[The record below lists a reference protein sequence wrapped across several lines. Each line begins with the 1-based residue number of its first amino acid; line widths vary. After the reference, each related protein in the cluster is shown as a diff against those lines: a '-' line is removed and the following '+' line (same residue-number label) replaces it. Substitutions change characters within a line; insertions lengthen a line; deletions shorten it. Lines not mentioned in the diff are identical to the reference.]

1 MVLVSKQDFYK
12 PNLNNTDMETDFKS
26 IYGFQNIEKY
36 DIPIEIASIR
46 DIFTCGNVIFY
57 VTNESVCAS
66 ICDKSDEYKI
76 FGNIG
81 KYLSDNFYVLMLPDN
96 FMKNTYVKKITYG
109 ICRLIKHF
117 GFPITDLH
125 A

>member
-1 MVLVSKQDFYK
+1 MQTNMILVSKQDFYK
-12 PNLNNTDMETDFKS
+12 PNLNNADMETDLKS
-26 IYGFQNIEKY
+26 IYGFQNIEEH

-96 FMKNTYVKKITYG
+96 FMKNTYVKKITCG
-109 ICRLIKHF
+109 ICRLE
-117 GFPITDLH
+117 
-125 A
+125 